1 MERCYEWGNK
11 SNKEVWHMR
20 TMITQIIEKKIQVDV
35 KSTLLNGHLNNPW
48 VM

>member
-1 MERCYEWGNK
+1 
-11 SNKEVWHMR
+11 MR
-20 TMITQIIEKKIQVDV
+20 TMITQIIENKIQVDV